1 MRSQCPPTR
10 SRRSVNVL
18 RVPGWVVSPLMLCL
32 CAMMLLPSAAGQ
44 GLRAGSISWTSKGDG
59 EVAFTFTA
67 MVIPQPS
74 IIAL

>member
-1 MRSQCPPTR
+1 
-10 SRRSVNVL
+10 
-18 RVPGWVVSPLMLCL
+18 
-32 CAMMLLPSAAGQ
+32 MMLLPSAAGQ